1 MSGSCLVKKEILF
14 CIKDFFHN
22 CDYLLDLSKYHVHL
36 PPLKQRYFHERC
48 SKPVFFS
55 LAAGGP
61 PACRKKKK
69 KNTPCLGQGALK
81 ERSDECN

>member
-36 PPLKQRYFHERC
+36 PPLKQRYFHERGVLNQC
-48 SKPVFFS
+48 FS
-55 LAAGGP
+55 VLLLGVRQHVA
-61 PACRKKKK
+61 KKKK
-69 KNTPCLGQGALK
+69 KTPCLGQGAL
-81 ERSDECN
+81 